1 MWANYLGEK
10 NLCCS
15 LIFDLWEE
23 IKAIYVTRSTAGFRP
38 LRYVT
43 ASLIRLMPALSL
55 SLRTRFCRPTL
66 ADCSCL
72 SLDPCDK
79 VSVSISWCTTQKY
92 TKRKWILQFTIK
104 KMSWMVLTEVWSHV
118 YILHCFSSPTSH
130 SNHSWLLITFS
141 ISKWI
146 SNVEDRYEIWSELI
160 FYVNKPTPSC
170 LK

>member
-92 TKRKWILQFTIK
+92 TKHKWILQFTIK
-104 KMSWMVLTEVWSHV
+104 KCPEWFWQRCGHMYIFCTVSHH
-118 YILHCFSSPTSH
+118 L
-130 SNHSWLLITFS
+130 LLIQ
-141 ISKWI
+141 II
-146 SNVEDRYEIWSELI
+146 LD
-160 FYVNKPTPSC
+160 C
-170 LK
+170 